1 LHGLEGD
8 ALEEAKEQCHQRGA
22 DRLLQ
27 LCMKNG
33 GIYIKLGQHIAMLD
47 YLLPEAYVYTMR
59 AHLLDR
65 CPVSSW
71 ESVRKTITEDFGA
84 PPEILFTEMEQ
95 TPIASAS
102 LAQVHLARDALTGR
116 KVAVKVQHRGL
127 RETSDVDIA
136 TIEFVVKAV
145 KRFAGVDYLWLVEE
159 VQENL
164 PTELDFLIEAANS
177 ERCAVNLSSKA
188 ASRQIRGTVAVPV
201 IDHSKTSHRIITMEY
216 IDGVKVTDIDG
227 LKKIGA
233 PPAAVARLISQTFNE
248 MIFKFGDI
256 HADPHSA
263 NLLVRKTPPGSNTK
277 QKWQLVLLDH
287 GLYRVLD
294 DDFRLQYASLWR
306 SLIFGDVAGIERSA
320 TAMNAGDAVPLFAGM
335 LTRRPWRE
343 VSKSRSG
350 ADRLK
355 LTGTAEEKEEIMEYS
370 IKYAGAIGELLAR
383 IPRELLL
390 LLKTNDNLRAVDAE
404 LGAGVSTYLIT
415 ARECT
420 KALAEHRAAQV
431 PWWRSFAASWV
442 ETVKLESLLLG
453 LKTMA
458 VVEPLRA
465 ALWGHGDNSR
475 DEEEE
480 EGLAI

>member
-1 LHGLEGD
+1 
-8 ALEEAKEQCHQRGA
+8 
-22 DRLLQ
+22 
-27 LCMKNG
+27 
-33 GIYIKLGQHIAMLD
+33 MLD
-47 YLLPEAYVYTMR
+47 YLLPEEYVHTMR

-65 CPVSSW
+65 CPISSW
-71 ESVRKTITEDFGA
+71 ESVRKTILEDLGA
-84 PPEILFTEMEQ
+84 PPEVLFSEFEQ

-102 LAQVHLARDALTGR
+102 LAQVHLARDPHTGK

-127 RETSDVDIA
+127 RETSNVDLA

-159 VQENL
+159 AQENL

-177 ERCAVNLSSKA
+177 ERCASNVGSDKS
-188 ASRQIRGTVAVPV
+188 QVRGKVVVPV
-201 IDHSKTSHRIITMEY
+201 IDYSKTSHRVITMEY
-216 IDGVKVTDIDG
+216 IDGVKVTDIEG
-227 LKKIGA
+227 LKKLGA
-233 PPAAVARLISQTFNE
+233 PPAAVARLIGQTFNE

-256 HADPHSA
+256 HADPHAA
-263 NLLVRKTPPGSNTK
+263 NMIVRATPESPAGSFPGSSRNDKKVK

-294 DDFRLQYASLWR
+294 DEFRLEYASLWR
-306 SLIFGDVAGIERSA
+306 SLIFADVNGIERSA
-320 TAMNAGDAVPLFAGM
+320 TAMNAGDAVPLFAGL

-343 VSKSRSG
+343 ISRRRRG

-355 LTGTAEEKEEIMEYS
+355 LTGTAEEKEKIVEYS
-370 IKYAGAIGELLAR
+370 VKNAGAIGELLAK

-420 KALAEHRAAQV
+420 KALAERRAAQV
-431 PWWRSFAASWV
+431 PGWRSFAASWV
-442 ETVKLESLLLG
+442 EMIKLESRLLV
-453 LKTMA
+453 LKTMS

-465 ALWGHGDNSR
+465 ALWGQDDVDDDDDDAGEEKGD
-475 DEEEE
+475 DVDTHI
-480 EGLAI
+480 AI

>member
-1 LHGLEGD
+1 
-8 ALEEAKEQCHQRGA
+8 
-22 DRLLQ
+22 
-27 LCMKNG
+27 
-33 GIYIKLGQHIAMLD
+33 MLD
-47 YLLPEAYVYTMR
+47 YLLPEEYVFTMR

-71 ESVRKTITEDFGA
+71 ESVRKTIIEDLGA
-84 PPEILFTEMEQ
+84 PPEVIFSEFEQ

-102 LAQVHLARDALTGR
+102 LAQVHIARDAQTGK
-116 KVAVKVQHRGL
+116 KVAVKIQHRGL
-127 RETSDVDIA
+127 RETSNVDIA

-145 KRFAGVDYLWLVEE
+145 KRFTGMDYLWLVEE
-159 VQENL
+159 VKDNL
-164 PTELDFLIEAANS
+164 PTELDFFIEAGNA
-177 ERCAVNLSSKA
+177 ERCASNLASKKCGV
-188 ASRQIRGTVAVPV
+188 RGKVVVPE
-201 IDHSKTSHRIITMEY
+201 IDRFKSTHRVITMEY

-227 LKKIGA
+227 LKKLGA
-233 PPAAVARLISQTFNE
+233 NPAEVARLVSQTFNE

-256 HADPHSA
+256 HADPHAA
-263 NLLVRKTPPGSNTK
+263 NMVIRATPEFSTGTLQGSSKKDKKIK

-294 DDFRLQYASLWR
+294 EEFRLEYASLWR
-306 SLIFGDVAGIERSA
+306 SLIFADVGGIERSA
-320 TAMNAGDAVPLFAGM
+320 TAMNAGDAVPLFAGL

-343 VSKSRSG
+343 VSKSRRG

-355 LTGTAEEKEEIMEYS
+355 YTGTAEEKEEIMDYS
-370 IKYAGAIGELLAR
+370 VKNASAIGELLAK

-420 KALAEHRAAQV
+420 KALAEHRAAQL
-431 PWWRSFAASWV
+431 PGWRSFAASGV
-442 ETVKLESLLLG
+442 ERVRLESRLLG

-465 ALWGHGDNSR
+465 ALWGQDYAAGENEKDDVNKHV
-475 DEEEE
+475 
-480 EGLAI
+480 AI